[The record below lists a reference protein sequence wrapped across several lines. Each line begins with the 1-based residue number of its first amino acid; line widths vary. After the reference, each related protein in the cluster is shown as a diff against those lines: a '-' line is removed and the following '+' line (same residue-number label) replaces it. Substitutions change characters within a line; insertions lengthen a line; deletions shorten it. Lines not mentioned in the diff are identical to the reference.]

1 MRAHLY
7 RPDPDLPPDHAGR
20 VPCVCGALPDNRR
33 HEVGDEDRAPPD
45 GWRELDMRR
54 TGERED

>member
-1 MRAHLY
+1 VY